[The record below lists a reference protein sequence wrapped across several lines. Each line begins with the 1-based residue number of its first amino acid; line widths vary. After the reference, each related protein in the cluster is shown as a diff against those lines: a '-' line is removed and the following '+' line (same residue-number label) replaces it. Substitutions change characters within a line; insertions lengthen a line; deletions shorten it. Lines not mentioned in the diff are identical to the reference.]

1 MPTIDKRVDAY
12 IAKAADWAKPI
23 LTRIRDWVHEGAPD
37 CEETLKWNSPTFVQ
51 DGMLCGMAAFKQHC
65 IIGFWKESLVGAS
78 IRDKI
83 TSVDELPAK
92 TDFIRYVRRAVE
104 LNESG
109 VKVPRRPAKPRK
121 PLAMPSDFQRALSR
135 NTGARTTYQG
145 FSPTNQRDYLE
156 WILDAKQPETRTK
169 RIAQAVE
176 WLAEG
181 KPRNWK
187 YMKK

>member
-1 MPTIDKRVDAY
+1 MPITDKRVDAY
-12 IAKAADWAKPI
+12 IAKAPAFAKPI
-23 LTRIRDWVHEGAPD
+23 LTRIRDWVHQAAPD
-37 CEETLKWNSPTFVQ
+37 CEETLKWSNPTFVQ
-51 DGMLCGMAAFKQHC
+51 NGILCGMAAFKQHC

-78 IRDKI
+78 IRDRI

-109 VKVPRRPAKPRK
+109 VKIPRRATKPKK
-121 PLAMPSDFQRALSR
+121 PLPMPADFRRVLAQSSAARA
-135 NTGARTTYQG
+135 TYQN
-145 FSPTNQRDYLE
+145 FSPSHQREYLE
-156 WILDAKQPETRTK
+156 WILDAKQPETRAK
-169 RIAQAVE
+169 RIAQSAE

-187 YMKK
+187 YMK

>member
-23 LTRIRDWVHEGAPD
+23 LIRIRDWVHEGAPD

-51 DGMLCGMAAFKQHC
+51 NGMLCGMAAFKQHC
-65 IIGFWKESLVGAS
+65 IVGFWKGSLVGAKL
-78 IRDKI
+78 RDRLAR
-83 TSVDELPAK
+83 VDDLPPKAE
-92 TDFIRYVRRAVE
+92 FLRYVRRAVE

-109 VKVPRRPAKPRK
+109 IKVPRQPAKPKK
-121 PLAMPSDFQRALSR
+121 PLAMPASFRGALTKSAQARATWKS
-135 NTGARTTYQG
+135 
-145 FSPTNQRDYLE
+145 FSPSHQREYLE
-156 WILDAKQPETRTK
+156 WILDAKQEETKSR

-176 WLAEG
+176 WIGQG

-187 YMKK
+187 YMK